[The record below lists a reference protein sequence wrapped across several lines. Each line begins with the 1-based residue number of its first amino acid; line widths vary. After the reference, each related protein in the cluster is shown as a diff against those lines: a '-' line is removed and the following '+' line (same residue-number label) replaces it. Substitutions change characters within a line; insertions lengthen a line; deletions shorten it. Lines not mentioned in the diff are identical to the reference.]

1 MAFCVLLHLFVVRIG
16 DIVKVLTVKQPYASL
31 IANGYKKYEFRSWK
45 TNYRGELY
53 IHAGKGIDKDCMNR
67 ISKYNMQYLSGYIIA
82 KVNLTD
88 CILVDKKMDDE
99 LRKINTDVYDHDH
112 TGYYAWKLE
121 DVKILEKPIK
131 VKGKLS
137 IWYYDGDE
145 MEK

>member
-1 MAFCVLLHLFVVRIG
+1 M
-16 DIVKVLTVKQPYASL
+16 D
-31 IANGYKKYEFRSWK
+31 
-45 TNYRGELY
+45 
-53 IHAGKGIDKDCMNR
+53 R

-137 IWYYDGDE
+137 IWNYDGE
-145 MEK
+145 EREK

>member
-1 MAFCVLLHLFVVRIG
+1 
-16 DIVKVLTVKQPYASL
+16 
-31 IANGYKKYEFRSWK
+31 
-45 TNYRGELY
+45 
-53 IHAGKGIDKDCMNR
+53 
-67 ISKYNMQYLSGYIIA
+67 
-82 KVNLTD
+82 
-88 CILVDKKMDDE
+88 MDDE

>member
-1 MAFCVLLHLFVVRIG
+1 M
-16 DIVKVLTVKQPYASL
+16 KVLTVKQPYASL

-53 IHAGKGIDKDCMNR
+53 IHAGKVIDKDCMDR

-88 CILVDKKMDDE
+88 CILIDEKMNDE
-99 LRKINTDVYDHDH
+99 LRKINTDVYGRDH

-137 IWYYDGDE
+137 IWNYDGEE